1 MPLNFFID
9 ENRRKGRVR
18 TFGQEKGEGGDGI
31 QSYDGWHG
39 HRRNIQSRK
48 QMGEIDH
55 PQLLGRNLN
64 YQSIFNPVGL
74 SSPLTKYVESLA

>member
-55 PQLLGRNLN
+55 PPTFGKKLKL
-64 YQSIFNPVGL
+64 P
-74 SSPLTKYVESLA
+74 KYIQPSWVI